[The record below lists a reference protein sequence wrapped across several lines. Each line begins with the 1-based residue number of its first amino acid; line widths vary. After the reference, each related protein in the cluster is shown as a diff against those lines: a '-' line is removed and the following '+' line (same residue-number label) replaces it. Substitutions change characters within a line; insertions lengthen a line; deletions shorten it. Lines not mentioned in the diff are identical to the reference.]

1 MLLQPCMCFSARV
14 ACHHVNTLAWRDFQH
29 ILNLSVPLLQEKLMS
44 ERNSIIASNNNRHA
58 RERAALERQQEKL
71 HVRAGQQSL

>member
-1 MLLQPCMCFSARV
+1 MSILLLGETFNS
-14 ACHHVNTLAWRDFQH
+14 

-44 ERNSIIASNNNRHA
+44 ERNSIIAANNNRHA

-71 HVRAGQQSL
+71 QVGAGSVRSSL